1 MVALH
6 WSCDPP
12 PAILPSMFNRIMGK
26 LNGRSG
32 DSIYVLTGGLEWDIS
47 VPTRSL
53 ALFGPVDGDVEV
65 FVWLQHWEEGMRL
78 FGFPTETERSLFLD
92 LTKVEGIGPKQAL
105 KILSGISPQDLKL
118 ALDAGDLAA
127 LKRIPGVGPK
137 LGQKMVLALKGKLV
151 DFDGP
156 DSDSLPSSPWS
167 DLVSA
172 LADMGFDRRAA
183 EKAVRSKAASLTPN
197 SGKEGEAELF
207 RQALL
212 ELSSGGA

>member
-1 MVALH
+1 
-6 WSCDPP
+6 
-12 PAILPSMFNRIMGK
+12 MFNRIMGK

-105 KILSGISPQDLKL
+105 KNTFGYI
-118 ALDAGDLAA
+118 A
-127 LKRIPGVGPK
+127 PGSQTRPGCGGP
-137 LGQKMVLALKGKLV
+137 GGAQ
-151 DFDGP
+151 
-156 DSDSLPSSPWS
+156 
-167 DLVSA
+167 
-172 LADMGFDRRAA
+172 AD
-183 EKAVRSKAASLTPN
+183 
-197 SGKEGEAELF
+197 
-207 RQALL
+207 
-212 ELSSGGA
+212 SGGGA

>member
-1 MVALH
+1 
-6 WSCDPP
+6 
-12 PAILPSMFNRIMGK
+12 MFNRIMGK
-26 LNGRSG
+26 LRGRSG
-32 DSIYVLTGGLEWDIS
+32 ESLYVLTGGLEWDIS

-53 ALFGPVDGDVEV
+53 ALFGPVGGDVEV
-65 FVWLQHWEEGMRL
+65 FVWLQHWDEGMRL
-78 FGFPTETERSLFLD
+78 FGFPTEAERSLFLD

-118 ALDAGDLAA
+118 ALDAGDLRA

-151 DFDGP
+151 DMD
-156 DSDSLPSSPWS
+156 DSGGAGMPSSPWD

-183 EKAVRSKAASLTPN
+183 EKAVRSRAAALPPD

-207 RQALL
+207 RQALF
-212 ELSSGGA
+212 ELSSKGVS